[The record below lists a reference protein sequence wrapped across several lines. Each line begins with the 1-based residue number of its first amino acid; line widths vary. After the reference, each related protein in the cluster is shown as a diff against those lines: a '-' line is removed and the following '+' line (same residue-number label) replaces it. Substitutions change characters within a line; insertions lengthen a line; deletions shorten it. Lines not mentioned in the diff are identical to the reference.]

1 MGKYLQHPFFQKMKG
16 RWVLQVLFYFDNL
29 CGGDYSCTESLKKP

>member
-16 RWVLQVLFYFDNL
+16 RWVLQVLFFIIRKFEK
-29 CGGDYSCTESLKKP
+29 TLKKP